1 MEFSIRVHEPESAYT
16 AHRLRGR
23 YTAAALSQE
32 PQHAAAAAVAAN
44 NLGSMFAAGMGCHRD
59 MHQAVDWWQKASEL
73 GHLEAMVNLGV
84 AAQQRGVVK
93 EAIGWYETARA
104 RGSTDAADRIEA
116 LKRKMK
122 ATQAQT

>member
-1 MEFSIRVHEPESAYT
+1 
-16 AHRLRGR
+16 
-23 YTAAALSQE
+23 
-32 PQHAAAAAVAAN
+32 
-44 NLGSMFAAGMGCHRD
+44 MFAAGMGCHRD

-84 AAQQRGVVK
+84 AAQQRGIVK